1 VPSQPEIQS
10 TKLPRITV
18 SCLNDLPCSKRYH
31 ATRVTKTAWHE
42 KRVWPIT
49 TPRGSAYHDALY
61 ALHVHRRGCELP
73 LKDLPMFARQAV
85 HRARYERDVDLV
97 EEQANVEAMVELFL
111 QFQDPEDVAAIVG
124 LEEQAQFDLVWRGEA
139 LACMSATIDRLLV
152 RPENPKHLVLQEFK
166 TGSGS
171 RRVFLQEC
179 FLQLWC
185 SHIQWSEYKTLSLEL
200 LWLDSEE
207 HQVYMDVITTDMV
220 RSHQRYLI
228 AAVEHAVRDEPVPEP
243 GPVCT
248 WCPIRSKCQSG
259 AEVVLGEEEM
269 VF

>member
-1 VPSQPEIQS
+1 MPSQPEIQS

-49 TPRGSAYHDALY
+49 TPRGSAYHDALH
-61 ALHVHRRGCELP
+61 ALHANRRGCELP
-73 LKDLPMFARQAV
+73 LRDLPMFARDAV

-97 EEQANVEAMVELFL
+97 EEQTNVKAMVELFL
-111 QFQDPEDVAAIVG
+111 GFQDPEDVAAIVG
-124 LEEQAQFDLVWRGEA
+124 LEEQAQFNLIWKGEP

-152 RPENPKHLVLQEFK
+152 RSDNPKHLVLQEFK
-166 TGSGS
+166 TGA
-171 RRVFLQEC
+171 RRVLLQEA

-185 SHIQWSEYKTLSLEL
+185 AHTQWPEYRTLSLEL
-200 LWLDSEE
+200 VWLDMEE
-207 HQVYMDVITTDMV
+207 HQVYLDVITTDMV
-220 RSHQRYLI
+220 RGHQKYLI
-228 AAVEHAVRDEPVPEP
+228 AAVEHAIRDEPVAEP

-248 WCPIRSKCQSG
+248 WCPIRAKCQSG
-259 AEVVLGEEEM
+259 VEVELAEDEL